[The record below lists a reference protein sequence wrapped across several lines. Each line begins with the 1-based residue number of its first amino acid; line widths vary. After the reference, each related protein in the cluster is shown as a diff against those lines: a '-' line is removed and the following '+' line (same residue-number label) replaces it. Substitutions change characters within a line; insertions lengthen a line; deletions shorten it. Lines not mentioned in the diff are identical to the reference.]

1 MKSLIIVIT
10 VLPEAALAWA
20 ASIHWHSAGAKRAAA
35 PRGFGRLGFGAG
47 ILHAGAFYRTNLAN
61 LTQAAEA
68 AACRIFDTNLRIGFC
83 LPARKNPKLATI
95 SSTLC

>member
-47 ILHAGAFYRTNLAN
+47 ILLAGASYRTNLAN

-68 AACRIFDTNLRIGFC
+68 AACRIFDTNLQIGFC
-83 LPARKNPKLATI
+83 LPARKNPELATI